1 MQEDEARKIMTSE
14 YSMRSIILVVFLSVS
29 ASFSEAVDQPN
40 IVIMLADDQTWS
52 DSGAYGNDVVQTP
65 HLDRLAAEGMR
76 FTHCFTATAMC
87 APTRQQLY
95 TGVFPIRN
103 GAFPNHSQVKPGT
116 RSLVHHFQQLG
127 YRVGL
132 SGKKHFG
139 PGESFPFENLTT
151 QGDLA
156 IPKIRKFVTQDK
168 SQPFALVVTSHSPHL
183 PWKEGDASQY
193 DPANVKVPLY
203 LVDSPKTRDAL
214 TKYYAEITD
223 FDREVGEVL
232 TVLDKSGQAENTIFI
247 YTSEQGAQFPHG
259 KWTCYD
265 TGLHTAL
272 TVRWPARV
280 KAGSMSDAMVQY
292 VDILPTLLDAAGANS
307 TTIDTGRPGAP
318 DGGTGF
324 DGQSFLPV
332 LLGKQDQHHELVYGA
347 HTTRGI
353 INGSWYYPIR
363 SVRTRRYKLI
373 WNLNHKAAFENVLV
387 GGRDNGGYWQEW
399 LELAKT
405 DPHARKMVDSYQ
417 HRPEFE
423 LYDLKNDPYE
433 LENLAGI
440 AEQAGRVQTL
450 KGHLDAWMRQQG
462 DLGNETELTA
472 KPHRTQTKPEE

>member
-1 MQEDEARKIMTSE
+1 
-14 YSMRSIILVVFLSVS
+14 MRSKVLIFILSLFGT
-29 ASFSEAVDQPN
+29 FCEAADRPN

-52 DSGAYGNDVVQTP
+52 DSGAYGNDVVKTP
-65 HLDRLAAEGMR
+65 NLDRLSAEGMR
-76 FTHCFTATAMC
+76 FTNCFTATAMC

-103 GAFPNHSQVKPGT
+103 GAFPNHSEVKPGT
-116 RSLVHHFQQLG
+116 RSMVHHFGELG

-139 PGESFPFENLTT
+139 PEESFPFENLTM
-151 QGDLA
+151 QGDLN
-156 IPKIRKFVTQDK
+156 IPKIRRFVARDK
-168 SQPFALVVTSHSPHL
+168 AQPFALVVTSHSPHL
-183 PWKEGDASQY
+183 PWKEGDPSQY
-193 DPANVKVPLY
+193 DPAKVKVPPY
-203 LVDSPKTRDAL
+203 LVDSPKTRQAL

-232 TVLDKSGQAENTIFI
+232 SVLDKADQVDNTIFV

-272 TVRWPARV
+272 IIRWPQRV
-280 KAGSMSDAMVQY
+280 KAGSTSDALVQY
-292 VDILPTLLDAAGANS
+292 VDILPTLLEAVGVDP

-324 DGQSFLPV
+324 DGRSFLPV
-332 LLGKQDQHHELVYGA
+332 LLGTKDQHDDLVYGV

-363 SVRTRRYKLI
+363 SIRTRRYKLI
-373 WNLNHKAAFENVLV
+373 WNLHYDAAFENVLV

-405 DPHARKMVDSYQ
+405 NPHAKQMVEGYQ

-423 LYDLKNDPYE
+423 FYDLANDPYE
-433 LENLAGI
+433 LDNLADSE
-440 AEQAGRVQTL
+440 EQADRIKEL
-450 KGHLDAWMRQQG
+450 KSQLDAWMKQQG
-462 DLGNETELTA
+462 DRGNETELTA
-472 KPHRTQTKPEE
+472 KPHPTQTKPGE